1 MQSQQSVTAGRSLD
15 LATINTAQKVATDA
29 LKAYV
34 CELEQQAFDAGF
46 RRDYHSAKLHHDWA
60 VAADLCVYK
69 VSGALSEL
77 FMEACKAP
85 PLKSHATV
93 ELPSLERPTD
103 EESVELAKVH
113 VLRPNNSEPP
123 AS

>member
-1 MQSQQSVTAGRSLD
+1 MTTPTNSHKAWTDKGGHVT
-15 LATINTAQKVATDA
+15 
-29 LKAYV
+29 
-34 CELEQQAFDAGF
+34 
-46 RRDYHSAKLHHDWA
+46 
-60 VAADLCVYK
+60 DLCVYK

-77 FMEACKAP
+77 FMEACNAP
-85 PLKSHATV
+85 PLKSHAAV

-113 VLRPNNSEPP
+113 VLRPNNDEPP